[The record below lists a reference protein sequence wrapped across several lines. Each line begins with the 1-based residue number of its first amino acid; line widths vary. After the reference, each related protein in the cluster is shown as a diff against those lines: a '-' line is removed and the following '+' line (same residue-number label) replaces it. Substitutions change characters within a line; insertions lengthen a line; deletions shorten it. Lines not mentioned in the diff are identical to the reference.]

1 MANVTFKFWKLKADN
16 KVQFELKKIGQ
27 KYTALVTKKIQNS
40 KHDFRCKNIKKTE
53 VPKMTAKVV
62 YELLL
67 SSYEHFKLFR
77 KFVYQNHAMLDD
89 FLIFMHKLHE
99 NSA

>member
-16 KVQFELKKIGQ
+16 KVQFELKKIEQ
-27 KYTALVTKKIQNS
+27 KYTALVTKKFQNS

-53 VPKMTAKVV
+53 VPKMTSKVV

-67 SSYEHFKLFR
+67 RSYEHLKFFR
-77 KFVYQNHAMLDD
+77 KFVYQIHTMLDD
-89 FLIFMHKLHE
+89 FLIFMYKLHE